1 MVPNPFPLLRILH
14 ILLPT
19 SIPVVAH
26 ASFPYLIVAFFLHT
40 PIYFVCWPRFP
51 RLFHLQIL
59 IYFPYP
65 VFFFSPS
72 FFYIH
77 TYIQRHISDGT
88 DCRRTIFAII
98 ILTTPSTN
106 ITFYFPSQVANRNP
120 HPDSL
125 THTLALGSIFS
136 PLFFLFFFVG
146 ACSSLP
152 SSPILKFRILL
163 LLIQHKESSSLL
175 L

>member
-1 MVPNPFPLLRILH
+1 MVSSCANSHHHGTQSVSSTTYTSYPTPYIHSGCSARVFSLPHRRFFFTHSYLFCLLAQVSSSL
-14 ILLPT
+14 
-19 SIPVVAH
+19 
-26 ASFPYLIVAFFLHT
+26 SFTIFNLFSLS
-40 PIYFVCWPRFP
+40 
-51 RLFHLQIL
+51 RLFL
-59 IYFPYP
+59 
-65 VFFFSPS
+65 FSI

-125 THTLALGSIFS
+125 THTLALGSIFF
-136 PLFFLFFFVG
+136 PLFFFSFLSV
-146 ACSSLP
+146 LVLLYP
-152 SSPILKFRILL
+152 LL
-163 LLIQHKESSSLL
+163 LYSNSEYYYC
-175 L
+175 